1 VLRGRLAVPD
11 EKQLHHNGHENW
23 NTEGRG
29 AYAASIPGRAFQ
41 FQGMNDGLG
50 AFRAVRAIEA
60 ERPLLG
66 FESGPL
72 PLIIRR
78 PRGLGCSPP
87 PIPAQAPGRRS
98 NLIGL
103 G

>member
-1 VLRGRLAVPD
+1 MLKGVWPPIALLSPGPD
-11 EKQLHHNGHENW
+11 DSL
-23 NTEGRG
+23 
-29 AYAASIPGRAFQ
+29 
-41 FQGMNDGLG
+41 QGDDRIG

-87 PIPAQAPGRRS
+87 PIPARARGRRS